1 MWSIARLR
9 SCREGAPPLGTFRLL
24 WHRSCYDTLMSDEDD
39 EVDRHGYSKN
49 LGSLI
54 LTGREFCGWLER
66 LEAMKPSVWDA
77 VNQIVRRASV
87 QGWSDGDF
95 RDLIDALSK
104 VTLEYVPPDAEQ
116 EIRDER
122 KWN

>member
-1 MWSIARLR
+1 MS
-9 SCREGAPPLGTFRLL
+9 EGA
-24 WHRSCYDTLMSDEDD
+24 DV
-39 EVDRHGYSKN
+39 VDRHGYSQD
-49 LGSLI
+49 LGSLA
-54 LTGREFCGWLER
+54 LSGRKFCGWLER
-66 LEAMKPSVWDA
+66 LDAMKPSVWDA

-87 QGWSDGDF
+87 QGWSDVDF

-104 VTLEYVPPDAEQ
+104 VTLEYVPPDAEE